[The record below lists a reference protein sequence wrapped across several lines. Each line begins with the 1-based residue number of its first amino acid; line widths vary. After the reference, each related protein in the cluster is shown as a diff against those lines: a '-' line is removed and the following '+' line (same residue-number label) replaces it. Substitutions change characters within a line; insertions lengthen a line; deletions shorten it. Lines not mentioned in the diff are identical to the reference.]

1 MAKVLEFVDTTTRD
15 GSQSNWAAGMPVGMM
30 EAVLEDI
37 DKSGFRS
44 ICSPLMQLQF
54 KKVIRDLKEDPWAM
68 VRMFAEKAPRTKKC
82 VILQPSLWPFD
93 IVNFNREAVE
103 LFTRKLAEM
112 GALQRVKITGNV
124 MGHKHYQW
132 FVPFVKSLGLEVV
145 FALCYY
151 ISPRHTDEYYAEK
164 TRMMVEDYQADVMY
178 LKDAGGL
185 LDIDNVRRVYKIM
198 KDNSKGLPTEIH
210 SHCTTGLADAVYV
223 EAMRMGCDA
232 YHVAIPPLA
241 EGTAQP
247 SVFTVAE
254 NAKALGFEV
263 NLDLERLEH
272 VSKKLYAMAKEAGL
286 PTFGP
291 TRYKVAQYQHRIP
304 GGVISNM
311 VHQLRELK
319 LENRVDEVIA
329 EVIRVCAETGEPHMI
344 TPYSQFVC
352 TQAAINVA
360 LGERY
365 KIVIDEFIN
374 FALGNYS
381 EDSGYLEMDQN
392 LKDYFLSLPR
402 AKELAELTKAQEEA
416 QNIPLSEFRK
426 QFGDNLSDE
435 EFLLRYIMNGTKEI
449 DVMRE
454 ATKDRPWRTFSCVD
468 SPILDLIGALEK
480 QPRVTQVQ
488 VQCGDRQLVLK
499 RELGGAEI

>member
-1 MAKVLEFVDTTTRD
+1 MAKTLNFIDTTTRD

-37 DKSGFRS
+37 DQSGFRS
-44 ICSPLMQLQF
+44 LCCPLMQLQF
-54 KKVIRDLKEDPWAM
+54 KKVIRDLKEDPWEM
-68 VRMFAEKAPRTKKC
+68 VRMFARKAPRTPKGC
-82 VILQPSLWPFD
+82 ILQPSLWPFD

-103 LFTRKLAEM
+103 LFTRMLVEM
-112 GALQRVKITGNV
+112 GALQRVQITGNV
-124 MGHKHYQW
+124 FGHKHYHW
-132 FVPFVKSLGLEVV
+132 FVPFLKKLGCEVA

-151 ISPRHTDEYYAEK
+151 ISPRHTDEHYVEK
-164 TRMMVEDYQADVMY
+164 TRLMMGYGADVMY

-185 LDIDNVRRVYKIM
+185 LDIDNVRRVFKLM
-198 KDNSKGLPTEIH
+198 KENSGAVLTEIH
-210 SHCTTGLADAVYV
+210 SHCTTGLADPVYV
-223 EAMRMGCDA
+223 EAMKMGCDGF
-232 YHVAIPPLA
+232 HVAIPPLA

-247 SVFTVAE
+247 SVFNVAE

-263 NLDLERLEH
+263 NLDLDRLRH

-286 PTFGP
+286 PAFGP
-291 TRYKVAQYQHRIP
+291 TRYQVAQYQHRIP

-311 VHQLRELK
+311 TYQLRELK
-319 LENRVDEVIA
+319 LENRVDEVVA

-365 KIVIDEFIN
+365 KIVIDEFLQ

-381 EDSGYLEMDQN
+381 EDSGYLQMDQN

-402 AKELAELTKAQEEA
+402 AREIADKTRRQEEE
-416 QNIPLSEFRK
+416 QNRPLSEFRK
-426 QFGDNLSDE
+426 QFGENLSDE
-435 EFLLRYIMNGTKEI
+435 EFLIRYIMNGTKDIE
-449 DVMRE
+449 VMRA
-454 ATKDRPWRTFSCVD
+454 ATRERPWRTFSGVD
-468 SPILDLIGALEK
+468 SPVLELIRDLGN
-480 QPRVTQVQ
+480 QPKITTVQ
-488 VQCGDRQLVLK
+488 VQLPGKSLVLK
-499 RELGGAEI
+499 KRATE

>member
-1 MAKVLEFVDTTTRD
+1 MAKTLEFIDTTTRD

-30 EAVLEDI
+30 EAILEDI
-37 DKSGFRS
+37 DKAGFRS
-44 ICSPLMQLQF
+44 LCCPLMQLQF

-68 VRMFAEKAPRTKKC
+68 IRMFAQKAPRTKKGC
-82 VILQPSLWPFD
+82 ILQPSLWPFD

-103 LFTRKLAEM
+103 LFTRKLNEM
-112 GALQRVKITGNV
+112 GALQRVQITGNV
-124 MGHKHYQW
+124 MGHKHYHW
-132 FVPFVKSLGLEVV
+132 FVPFLKKMGIEVA

-164 TRMMVEDYQADVMY
+164 TRMMVDYGADVMY

-185 LDIDNVRRVYKIM
+185 LDIDNVRRVYNIM
-198 KDNSKGLPTEIH
+198 KKNTGDLFTEIH
-210 SHCTTGLADAVYV
+210 SHCTTGLADPVYV
-223 EAMRMGCDA
+223 EAMKLDCEG
-232 YHVAIPPLA
+232 YHVALPPLA
-241 EGTAQP
+241 EGAAQP

-263 NLDLERLEH
+263 NLDLDRLRH

-291 TRYKVAQYQHRIP
+291 TRYKVAQYRHRIP

-311 VHQLRELK
+311 IHQLKELK
-319 LENRVDEVIA
+319 LENRIDEVTE
-329 EVIRVCAETGEPHMI
+329 EVVRVCAETGEPHMI

-365 KIVIDEFIN
+365 KVVIDEYIQ
-374 FALGNYS
+374 FAMGNYS

-402 AKELAELTKAQEEA
+402 AKELEKLTAAQEAA
-416 QNIPLSEFRK
+416 QNMPLSEFRK

-449 DVMRE
+449 EVMRE
-454 ATKDRPWRTFSCVD
+454 ATKDRPWRTFSGVD
-468 SPILDLIGALEK
+468 SPILDLIGKLEK
-480 QPRVTQVQ
+480 QPGITQVQ
-488 VQCGDRQLVLK
+488 VKCGDRSLVLK
-499 RELGGAEI
+499 KNNNAEGC

>member
-30 EAVLEDI
+30 EAILEDI
-37 DKSGFRS
+37 DKSGFKS

-68 VRMFAEKAPRTKKC
+68 VRMFAEKAPLTKKC

-124 MGHKHYQW
+124 MGHKHYHW
-132 FVPFVKSLGLEVV
+132 FVPFLKKNGLEVV

-164 TRMMVEDYQADVMY
+164 TRMMVDYGADVMY

-185 LDIDNVRRVYKIM
+185 LDIDNVRRVYNIM
-198 KDNSKGLPTEIH
+198 KANSGDLPTEIH

-223 EAMRMGCDA
+223 EAMKLGCDA
-232 YHVAIPPLA
+232 YHVALPPLA

-254 NAKALGFEV
+254 NAKALGFDV
-263 NLDLERLEH
+263 NLDLDRLQH
-272 VSKKLYAMAKEAGL
+272 ASKKLYAMAKEAGL

-311 VHQLRELK
+311 IHQLKELR
-319 LENRVDEVIA
+319 LENRVDEVME

-365 KIVIDEFIN
+365 KVVIDEYIQ

-392 LKDYFLSLPR
+392 LKDHFLSLPR
-402 AKELAELTKAQEEA
+402 AKELAAQTKAQEEA
-416 QNIPLSEFRK
+416 QNMPLSEFRK
-426 QFGDNLSDE
+426 QFGTNLSDE

-468 SPILDLIGALEK
+468 SPILDLIDELEK
-480 QPRVTQVQ
+480 QPHITQVQ
-488 VQCGDRQLVLK
+488 VRQGDASLTLR
-499 RELGGAEI
+499 RG

>member
-1 MAKVLEFVDTTTRD
+1 MAKVINFIDTTTRD

-37 DKSGFRS
+37 DKAGFRS
-44 ICSPLMQLQF
+44 LCCPLMQLQF

-68 VRMFAEKAPRTKKC
+68 VRMFAEKAPRTKKGC
-82 VILQPSLWPFD
+82 ILQPSLWPFD

-103 LFTRKLAEM
+103 LFTKKLVDM
-112 GALQRVKITGNV
+112 GALQRVQITGNV
-124 MGHKHYQW
+124 MGHKNYHW
-132 FVPFVKSLGLEVV
+132 FVPFLKKLGLEVT

-164 TRMMVEDYQADVMY
+164 TRMMVNYGADVLY

-185 LDIDNVRRVYKIM
+185 LDIDNVRRVYNIM
-198 KDNSKGLPTEIH
+198 KVNSGSLLTELH

-223 EAMRMGCDA
+223 EGMKLGCDGF
-232 YHVAIPPLA
+232 HVAIPPLA

-247 SVFTVAE
+247 SVFNVAE
-254 NAKALGFEV
+254 NARALGFEV
-263 NLDLERLEH
+263 NLDLERLRH
-272 VSKKLYAMAKEAGL
+272 VSERLFAMAKEANL

-291 TRYKVAQYQHRIP
+291 TRYKVSQYRHRIP

-311 VHQLRELK
+311 THQLKELK
-319 LENRVDEVIA
+319 LENRVDEVI
-329 EVIRVCAETGEPHMI
+329 EEIIRVCAETGEPHMI

-365 KIVIDEFIN
+365 KIVIDEFIQ

-381 EDSGYLEMDQN
+381 EDSGYMEMDPN
-392 LKDYFLSLPR
+392 LRDKFLSLPR
-402 AKELAELTKAQEEA
+402 AKEIAVKTKLQEEE
-416 QNIPLSEFRK
+416 QNKPLSEFRK
-426 QFGDNLSDE
+426 QFGENLSDE

-449 DVMRE
+449 EVMRQ
-454 ATKDRPWRTFSCVD
+454 ATKDRPWKTFSCVD
-468 SPILDLIGALEK
+468 SPILDLIQNLGN
-480 QPRVTQVQ
+480 QPQITQVQ
-488 VQCGDRQLVLK
+488 VQVQNNTLILK
-499 RELGGAEI
+499 KQSN

>member
-1 MAKVLEFVDTTTRD
+1 MAKALNFIDTTTRD

-30 EAVLEDI
+30 DAVLEDI

-44 ICSPLMQLQF
+44 LCCPLMQLQF
-54 KKVIRDLKEDPWAM
+54 KKVVRDLKEDPWAM
-68 VRMFAEKAPRTKKC
+68 VRMFAEKAPNTKKGC
-82 VILQPSLWPFD
+82 ILQPSLWPFD
-93 IVNFNREAVE
+93 IVNYNREAVM
-103 LFTRKLAEM
+103 LFTKMLAEM
-112 GALQRVKITGNV
+112 GALQRIQITGNV
-124 MGHKHYQW
+124 MGHKDYPW
-132 FVPFVKSLGLEVV
+132 FVPFVKKLGLEVA

-164 TRMMVEDYQADVMY
+164 TKLMVDYGADVMY

-185 LDIDNVRRVYKIM
+185 LDIDNVRRVFNIM
-198 KDNSKGLPTEIH
+198 KANSGDLLTEIH
-210 SHCTTGLADAVYV
+210 AHCTTGLADPVYV
-223 EAMRMGCDA
+223 EAMKLDCDGF
-232 YHVAIPPLA
+232 HVALPPLA

-254 NAKALGFEV
+254 NAKALGYEV
-263 NLDLERLEH
+263 NLDLDRLQH

-286 PTFGP
+286 PAFGP

-311 VHQLRELK
+311 VHQLRELH
-319 LENRVDEVIA
+319 LENRVDEVIE
-329 EVIRVCAETGEPHMI
+329 EVIRVCSETGEPHMI

-352 TQAAINVA
+352 TQAAINVS

-365 KIVIDEFIN
+365 KIVIDEFIQ
-374 FALGNYS
+374 FAMGNYS

-392 LKDYFLSLPR
+392 LKDHFLSLPR
-402 AKELAELTKAQEEA
+402 AKELKAMTEAQEKAQ
-416 QNIPLSEFRK
+416 NMPLADFRK
-426 QFGDNLSDE
+426 QFGENLSDE

-454 ATKDRPWRTFSCVD
+454 ATKERPWKTFSGVD
-468 SPILDLIGALEK
+468 SPVLDIIRDLGN
-480 QPRVTQVQ
+480 QPQMTQVQ
-488 VQCGDRQLVLK
+488 VKSGGKSIVLK
-499 RELGGAEI
+499 RQGN